1 MSVAATLIIG
11 LPLAAFLVAP
21 TASAQVGAAPGS
33 GLAGLNT
40 SATAVAVQISP
51 LTPGLVGAGNLTQGN
66 LVEADM
72 PYASSTVSTGPS
84 TSGVASPVYPG
95 PTAADAGNAV
105 QTFSSSVPPQL
116 VSLLND
122 HVLAESDYPAQLT
135 AGTSS
140 SYAPPGGS
148 AVGAGTAS
156 TQSGPAATTA
166 TASLNDTSVGGA
178 FDFGSSTSSTG
189 ATVQAASVAT
199 TADTEINHI
208 TIAGVIQIA
217 GISST
222 ATASSNGTVGQEN
235 STLHIGAVTIL
246 GLYSAYI
253 GPNGIRLV
261 SSDQGGLAVVAL
273 NEVLGVLQQLG
284 LTVTTIAPSSQQN
297 GQSASVT
304 SAAVQVGFLDA
315 HIPNPEGEVP
325 LSSVGLDVDLGLS
338 QASADATAL
347 PPFVPFPSIATPPS
361 TPAVVTPVTTAKTV
375 ASGSVISTSGS
386 SSVSTTTS
394 VPAAIS
400 SAPSPAVAAPV
411 PVSQTPSSS
420 FPAVTP
426 ASFLGLPVRVAWVV
440 IAVLLSIVAA
450 GPLLGY
456 ANWQLLRGRTP

>member
-1 MSVAATLIIG
+1 
-11 LPLAAFLVAP
+11 
-21 TASAQVGAAPGS
+21 
-33 GLAGLNT
+33 
-40 SATAVAVQISP
+40 
-51 LTPGLVGAGNLTQGN
+51 
-66 LVEADM
+66 
-72 PYASSTVSTGPS
+72 
-84 TSGVASPVYPG
+84 
-95 PTAADAGNAV
+95 
-105 QTFSSSVPPQL
+105 
-116 VSLLND
+116 
-122 HVLAESDYPAQLT
+122 
-135 AGTSS
+135 
-140 SYAPPGGS
+140 
-148 AVGAGTAS
+148 
-156 TQSGPAATTA
+156 
-166 TASLNDTSVGGA
+166 
-178 FDFGSSTSSTG
+178 
-189 ATVQAASVAT
+189 
-199 TADTEINHI
+199 
-208 TIAGVIQIA
+208 
-217 GISST
+217 
-222 ATASSNGTVGQEN
+222 
-235 STLHIGAVTIL
+235 
-246 GLYSAYI
+246 
-253 GPNGIRLV
+253 
-261 SSDQGGLAVVAL
+261 
-273 NEVLGVLQQLG
+273 VLQQLG

-411 PVSQTPSSS
+411 PVSQTPSS